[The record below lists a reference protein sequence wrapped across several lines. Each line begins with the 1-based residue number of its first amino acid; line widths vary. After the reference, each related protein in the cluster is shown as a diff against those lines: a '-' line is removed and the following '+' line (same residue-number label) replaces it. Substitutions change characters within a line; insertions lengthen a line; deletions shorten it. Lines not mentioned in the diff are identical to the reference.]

1 MLKSYMWPSKYA
13 LPLNISACNFKAIIN
28 FYLERVFY
36 ATWSRGKDKQVKY
49 NQGPEM
55 SCF

>member
-36 ATWSRGKDKQVKY
+36 ATWSRGKDKQV
-49 NQGPEM
+49 
-55 SCF
+55 